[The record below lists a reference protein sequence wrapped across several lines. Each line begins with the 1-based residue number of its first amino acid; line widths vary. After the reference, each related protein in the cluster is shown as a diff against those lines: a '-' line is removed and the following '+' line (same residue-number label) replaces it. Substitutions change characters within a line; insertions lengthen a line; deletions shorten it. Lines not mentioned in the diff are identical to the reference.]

1 MVRRCAIIPKVKN
14 RNGQV
19 VDSKLFKDL
28 LSFTSN
34 NRSEAVRLYLITKSS
49 SFIKNWQ
56 SRLTLDEN
64 NEPTLRSLLKKTNFS
79 DVIPETKVLERL
91 NKEIGYYK
99 KGINRPALWVN
110 NNENYQKLKQ
120 RAIAFN
126 RNSEY
131 SDDYVANIIK
141 IQDSESPRIFIGV
154 KVEKR
159 NRLNSINAD
168 KMEYNENLNNRLRGI
183 LESHG
188 IGIGAL
194 TDLEKRMGVHGVT
207 DFDVARNAANGLIEM
222 IRLANGIQGERALPE
237 EFAHFAIEAM
247 GDNPLINRLIN
258 NISSNGLAREII
270 GEDYDTYDTLYHSD
284 EAKLAKEAAGKLLA
298 KHLLQSEEVPIKP
311 YRNLLQRVIQA
322 VKNFFKN
329 LNASPIQRAIKEAD
343 KNFGSLARQI
353 LTGSMDEA
361 IDVSNIASSEVF
373 YNTSERVARDK
384 KLLQGIIENE
394 LKRLNIY
401 EKRNP
406 NSKFSANQRLLI
418 DRLEV
423 ELADNNEIEGIYT
436 FVENALEELTKVSN
450 RLTVLQNTPA
460 TNANEKA
467 RVLRDVRNYLY
478 SYKRITDDIRK
489 ALIDEEKYTDNRYGQ
504 RVRVVLD
511 NTTTLLGDLFVR
523 YNNVAMPLFV
533 DFIKPFVGE
542 SITVPFGK
550 FKGKTMTAEDL
561 VKVADKDI
569 SFFDRWLDSMA
580 DSSAYMLK
588 VMDQAVKKSKENA
601 RLETINVM
609 KGLQAATIKLEQ
621 AGVKNTDWM
630 FERDSKG
637 NLTGNYISEIN
648 QGLFKEKVREM
659 FKSLNEKYGNNPIGD
674 DAEKYRKER
683 QAWFDTNMEVVN
695 GKKQPKVSIYGN
707 KAYQNLNPAQKEYYN
722 KIMEIKAKLDS
733 YLPDKYTTL
742 TNAVKIRKDLLERVK
757 ASDGVRSGAK
767 QLWEAVKDQ
776 FIRRTDDTEFG
787 DRAAVKDFEDRE
799 VQVLPIY
806 YTKMK
811 EGESPNDLSTDIVS
825 TLTAYAAMANDFNEM
840 NKVIDVLEL
849 GRDIIRDP
857 DLYKI
862 KKTRGGK
869 PLVEKFNILGR
880 KVENIVTKES
890 GERRIVERLND
901 FFEMQVYGRYMADEG
916 TFGNTKIDKG
926 KGANFVNKITSLN
939 TLAINVLSGISNVA
953 TGKVMMRIESF
964 AGEFFNESNTLRA
977 DRNYRKALPKYLAEI
992 GNRVKTSKLALWDEL
1007 FNVMQEYETD
1017 VMEVNFDRKTWFS
1030 RMFGTSAL
1038 FLMNNAG
1045 EHWMQNRTSLALAD
1059 AYKMKSPDG
1068 KIVSLWDAMEVVPID
1083 KNNKKLGAKLQL
1095 KEGYTKEDGSAFTR
1109 DDIIAFSRKSAAINQ
1124 RMHGIYNK
1132 ADRSAVQRLA
1142 IGRMGF
1148 MFRKWIKPNLNR
1160 RFKSATY
1167 NYDLQAWTEGYYVTT
1182 GRFLLQLA
1190 QELRKSQF
1198 DIASEWNKLSKTEKA
1213 NIRRAVTEVAHYLAI
1228 ITVLGLIDWDDD
1240 EDRPWLEKMV
1250 EYQLRRLK
1258 TETGVLI
1265 PGKPMVDEG
1274 LKIMKSPAAA
1284 IQTIQSTL
1292 DLVGFVNPMNYE
1304 VFAGEDAILQSGQF
1318 KGKSKAYRL
1327 LMKSPLIP
1335 MRNTITRGIDP
1346 ELAIPYFKQ

>member
-1 MVRRCAIIPKVKN
+1 MARSCAIIPKVKN

-34 NRSEAVRLYLITKSS
+34 NRSEATRLYLITKAD
-49 SFIKNWQ
+49 SFIRDWNP
-56 SRLTLDEN
+56 RLTLDEN
-64 NEPTLRSLLKKTNFS
+64 SEPTLRSLLKQTNLS
-79 DVIPETKVLERL
+79 KVIPETKVLERL
-91 NKEIGYYK
+91 NREIGYYK
-99 KGINRPALWVN
+99 KGMDRPALWVN
-110 NNENYQKLKQ
+110 NDENYQKLKQ

-126 RNSEY
+126 QNSEY
-131 SDDYVANIIK
+131 RDDYVANIVK
-141 IQDSESPRIFIGV
+141 IQDSESPRVFIGV

-194 TDLEKRMGVHGVT
+194 TDLEKRMGIHGVT
-207 DFDVARNAANGLIEM
+207 DFDVARNAANGLVEM

-247 GDNPLINRLIN
+247 GDNPLITRLIN

-284 EAKLAKEAAGKLLA
+284 ETKLAKEAAGKLLA
-298 KHLLQSEEVPIKP
+298 KHLLQGENIPSAP
-311 YRNLLQRVIQA
+311 YKNLLQRVIQA
-322 VKNFFKN
+322 VKGFFKN
-329 LNASPIQRAIKEAD
+329 ISASSIQRAMKEAD
-343 KNFGSLARQI
+343 KNFGSLAQQI
-353 LTGSMDEA
+353 LNGSMDEA
-361 IDVSNIASSEVF
+361 IDVSNIASSGVF

-394 LKRLNIY
+394 LKRLKIY

-406 NSKFSANQRLLI
+406 NSQFSANQRLLI
-418 DRLEV
+418 DRLDI

-436 FVENALEELTKVSN
+436 FVENALEELTKVSD
-450 RLTVLQNTPA
+450 RLTMLQNTPA
-460 TNANEKA
+460 TNVNERA

-478 SYKRITDDIRK
+478 SYKHITDDIRK
-489 ALIDEEKYTDNRYGQ
+489 ALIDEEKYADNRYGQ

-523 YNNVAMPLFV
+523 YNEVSMPLFV

-550 FKGKTMTAEDL
+550 FKGKTMSAEDL
-561 VKVADKDI
+561 VKIADKDI

-580 DSSAYMLK
+580 DSSDYMLK

-609 KGLQAATIKLEQ
+609 KELQAATIKLEQ

-659 FKSLNEKYGNNPIGD
+659 FKSLNEKYGKNPLGD
-674 DAEKYRKER
+674 NAEKYRKER
-683 QAWFDTNMEVVN
+683 QAWFDANMEVVN

-722 KIMEIKAKLDS
+722 KVMEIKAKLDS

-757 ASDGVRSGAK
+757 ASDGVKSGSTQA
-767 QLWEAVKDQ
+767 WEAVKDQ

-787 DRAAVKDFEDRE
+787 DRATVKDFEGKE

-849 GRDIIRDP
+849 GRDMLKEREIIQ
-857 DLYKI
+857 
-862 KKTRGGK
+862 TRGGK
-869 PLVEKFNILGR
+869 PLVEKFKSVGR
-880 KVENIVTKES
+880 KVESTLTKS
-890 GERRIVERLND
+890 GDETRFMQRLND

-926 KGANFVNKITSLN
+926 KVANFVNRMTSLN
-939 TLAINVLSGISNVA
+939 TLAVNVLSGISNVA
-953 TGKVMMRIESF
+953 TGGVMMRIESF
-964 AGEFFNESNTLRA
+964 SGEFFNESNTLRA
-977 DRNYRKALPKYLAEI
+977 DRNYGQALPEFLAEI

-1017 VMEVNFDRKTWFS
+1017 VKEVNFDRKTWFS

-1059 AYKMKSPDG
+1059 AYKMKAPDG

-1095 KEGYTKEDGSAFTR
+1095 KQGYTKEDGSAFTR

-1142 IGRMGF
+1142 VGRMGV
-1148 MFRKWIKPNLNR
+1148 MFRKWVKPSLNR
-1160 RFKSATY
+1160 RFKSASY
-1167 NYDLQAWTEGYYVTT
+1167 NMDLQSWTEGYYVTT

-1190 QELRKSQF
+1190 KELRKSQF
-1198 DIASEWNKLSKTEKA
+1198 DIASDWKNLSRTEKA
-1213 NIRRAVTEVAHYLAI
+1213 NIKRAVTEVAHYLAVV
-1228 ITVLGLIDWDDD
+1228 TVLGLIDWDDKD
-1240 EDRPWLEKMV
+1240 NRPWLTKMV

-1265 PGKPMVDEG
+1265 PGKPMIDEG

-1292 DLVGFVNPMNYE
+1292 DLIGLINPMNYE

-1318 KGKSKAYRL
+1318 EGKSRAYRL
-1327 LMKSPLIP
+1327 LMKSPLMP
-1335 MRNTITRGIDP
+1335 MRNTITRDIDP

>member
-1 MVRRCAIIPKVKN
+1 MARNCAIIPKVKN

-34 NRSEAVRLYLITKSS
+34 NRSETTRLYLITKSS
-49 SFIKNWQ
+49 QFIKDWQ
-56 SRLTLDEN
+56 PRLTLDEN
-64 NEPTLRSLLKKTNFS
+64 NEPTLRSLLKHTNLS
-79 DVIPETKVLERL
+79 KVIPETKVLERL
-91 NKEIGYYK
+91 NREIGYYK
-99 KGINRPALWVN
+99 KGMDRPALWVN
-110 NNENYQKLKQ
+110 NDENYQKLKQ
-120 RAIAFN
+120 KAIAFN
-126 RNSEY
+126 QNSEY
-131 SDDYVANIIK
+131 RDDYVANIIK
-141 IQDSESPRIFIGV
+141 IQDSESPRVFIGV

-159 NRLNSINAD
+159 NRLNSVDAD

-194 TDLEKRMGVHGVT
+194 TDLEKRMGIHGVT
-207 DFDVARNAANGLIEM
+207 DFDVARNAANGLVEM

-298 KHLLQSEEVPIKP
+298 KHLLQGEKVPSAP
-311 YRNLLQRVIQA
+311 YSNLLQRVIQA

-329 LNASPIQRAIKEAD
+329 LNASHIQRAMKEAD
-343 KNFGSLARQI
+343 KNFGSLAQQI
-353 LTGSMDEA
+353 LDGSMDEA
-361 IDVSNIASSEVF
+361 IDISNITSSGVF
-373 YNTSERVARDK
+373 YNTSERVTRDK

-394 LKRLNIY
+394 LKRLKIY

-406 NSKFSANQRLLI
+406 NSQFSVNQRLLI
-418 DRLEV
+418 DRLET

-436 FVENALEELTKVSN
+436 FVENALEELTKVSD
-450 RLTVLQNTPA
+450 RLTMLQNTPA
-460 TNANEKA
+460 TNVNERA
-467 RVLRDVRNYLY
+467 GVLRDVRNYLY
-478 SYKRITDDIRK
+478 SYKHITDDIRK
-489 ALIDEEKYTDNRYGQ
+489 ALIDEERYADNRYGQ

-550 FKGKTMTAEDL
+550 YRGKTMTAEDL
-561 VKVADKDI
+561 VKIADKDI

-580 DSSAYMLK
+580 DSSDYMLK

-609 KGLQAATIKLEQ
+609 KELQAATIKLEQ
-621 AGVKNTDWM
+621 AGIKNTDWM

-659 FKSLNEKYGNNPIGD
+659 FKSLNEKYGKNPVGD
-674 DAEKYRKER
+674 NAEKYRKER
-683 QAWFDTNMEVVN
+683 QAWFDANMEVVN

-722 KIMEIKAKLDS
+722 RIMEIKAKLDS

-757 ASDGVRSGAK
+757 SSDGVKSGTK
-767 QLWEAVKDQ
+767 QLWESVKDE

-787 DRAAVKDFEDRE
+787 DRATVKDFEGKE

-849 GRDIIRDP
+849 GRDMLKEREIIQ
-857 DLYKI
+857 
-862 KKTRGGK
+862 TRGGK
-869 PLVEKFNILGR
+869 PLVEKFKSVGR
-880 KVENIVTKES
+880 KVESTLTKS
-890 GERRIVERLND
+890 GDETRFMQRLND

-926 KGANFVNKITSLN
+926 KVANFVNRMTSLN
-939 TLAINVLSGISNVA
+939 TLAVNVLSGISNVA

-964 AGEFFNESNTLRA
+964 AGEFYNESNTLHA
-977 DRNYRKALPKYLAEI
+977 DRNYGQALPEFLAEI

-1017 VMEVNFDRKTWFS
+1017 VREVNFDRKTWFS

-1059 AYKMKSPDG
+1059 AYKMKAPDG

-1095 KEGYTKEDGSAFTR
+1095 KQGYTKEDGSAFTR

-1142 IGRMGF
+1142 VGRMGV
-1148 MFRKWIKPNLNR
+1148 MFRKWVKPSLNR
-1160 RFKSATY
+1160 RFKSASY
-1167 NYDLQAWTEGYYVTT
+1167 NMDLQSWTEGYYVTT

-1190 QELRKSQF
+1190 KELRKSQF
-1198 DIASEWNKLSKTEKA
+1198 DIASDWKNLSKTEKA
-1213 NIRRAVTEVAHYLAI
+1213 NIKRAVTEVAHYLAVV
-1228 ITVLGLIDWDDD
+1228 TVLGLIDWDDKD
-1240 EDRPWLEKMV
+1240 NRPWLTKMV

-1292 DLVGFVNPMNYE
+1292 DLIGLINPMNYE
-1304 VFAGEDAILQSGQF
+1304 VFAGEDAIIQSGQF
-1318 KGKSKAYRL
+1318 EGKSKAYRL
-1327 LMKSPLIP
+1327 LMKSPLMP
-1335 MRNTITRGIDP
+1335 MRSTITRGIDP